1 PFTIAIDK
9 LENDKSRPSPEMLSH
24 RETEV
29 LALIAAG
36 YANKEIADLLS
47 LTLNT
52 VKVHTRNIYR
62 KLDVGSRTQAISRAK
77 SLKILRG

>member
-1 PFTIAIDK
+1 
-9 LENDKSRPSPEMLSH
+9 
-24 RETEV
+24 
-29 LALIAAG
+29 
-36 YANKEIADLLS
+36 ADLLS